1 MADPQKASLRDRLGE
16 ELRRYALVSLYLW
29 IVLGA
34 IFAYKSAVLSEAG
47 LPLLP
52 LGTALV
58 KALVLGKFVLIG
70 EAARVGDR
78 ARTGTVLGRVLWKS
92 VAFLVFLVVLTILE
106 ELLVGWFHGR
116 TALQVLG
123 ELGGS
128 PLALVASSIL
138 MLLVLLPFFM
148 AQELARVLGPG
159 ALRRILTGSPD
170 ELRVELSMQVDGV
183 SQAQPRAVVGRPTGD
198 PE

>member
-1 MADPQKASLRDRLGE
+1 MAEPRKASLRDRLGE

-70 EAARVGDR
+70 EAARVGGR
-78 ARTGTVLGRVLWKS
+78 VRTRTVLGRVAWKS
-92 VAFLVFLVVLTILE
+92 AAFLLFLVVLTVLE

-116 TALQVLG
+116 TPLQVLA
-123 ELGGS
+123 ELGGG
-128 PLALVASSIL
+128 PLPMIASSIL
-138 MLLVLLPFFM
+138 MLLVLVPFFM
-148 AQELARVLGPG
+148 AQELARLLGKG

-170 ELRVELSMQVDGV
+170 ELRLELRMQVDGV
-183 SQAQPRAVVGRPTGD
+183 SQAHPRGTVGRPNGD
-198 PE
+198 PG

>member
-29 IVLGA
+29 IVLSA

-52 LGTALV
+52 LGAALV

-70 EAARVGDR
+70 EAAGVGER

-123 ELGGS
+123 ELVGS
-128 PLALVASSIL
+128 PLALVASSVL

-170 ELRVELSMQVDGV
+170 ELRAELSMQVDGV
-183 SQAQPRAVVGRPTGD
+183 SEAQSRSTVGRPDGD
-198 PE
+198 PR